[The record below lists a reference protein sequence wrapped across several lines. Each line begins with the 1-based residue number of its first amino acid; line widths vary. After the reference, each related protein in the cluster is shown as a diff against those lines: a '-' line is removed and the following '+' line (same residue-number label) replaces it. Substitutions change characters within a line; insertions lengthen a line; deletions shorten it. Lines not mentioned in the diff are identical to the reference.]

1 MLKNYLLVALRNIRK
16 NKIFSAINILGLA
29 LGMTCSLL
37 ILLWVQDENGIDAF
51 HKNGS
56 LIYSIYE
63 RQYYDGK
70 VESGHYTPGL
80 LPDEMKRKI
89 PEIEYSSG
97 FAWKDL
103 NTFSVGD
110 KILKEEGNHASTD
123 FFKMFSYPLL
133 EGNARTALST
143 PVSIAVSRKMAVDFF
158 GSPKEALGKTVRF
171 DNRQDLMVSAVFENL
186 PPNTS
191 EKFDYLI
198 NWHSFLEDNPW
209 AKEWGNNGPQ
219 TLIQLHKDAN
229 PALVEKKI
237 THFLDD
243 LNKEQSVGFR
253 IQLGMQLFGDIYLH
267 SNFKNGNLEGGRVE
281 YVRLFSLVA
290 LFILLIAC
298 INFMNLTTAR
308 SVKRAKEIGIRKVV
322 GAIRPVLIRQFIG
335 EAILLS
341 FLAVLIAAGLL
352 ALLLPTFNHVTGKEI
367 RLPFN
372 RVYFWIS
379 IFILTLLTGFVSG
392 SYPALFLSA
401 FNPVTVL
408 KGTLKTKTGA
418 LWFRKGL
425 VVFQFV
431 LSIVLIIGMIIISKQ
446 VSYVENI
453 NLGYDKEN
461 LIYVPIEGELM
472 EKYNLFKEELLN
484 KPGIQLVTRI
494 SQTPTQIANG
504 TYGVD
509 WDGKDQNTKPM
520 FTNAAAGF
528 DFARTLQLTLVNG
541 RDFSKDYGTDTAG
554 YIVNESALKKIGYKD
569 PVGKR
574 LTFWGKK
581 GTIIGVVKD
590 FHFNSLREPISPL
603 IIRLGEKDKWGSV
616 LVRTNPGRTK
626 EALTS
631 LESVY
636 RAVNPK
642 FPFTYQFSDLEY
654 QKLYKSEETVQQ
666 LSTYFACLGIFI
678 SCLGLLGLAMFTAEQ
693 KTKEIGIRKVLG
705 ASMPS
710 IVTLLSK
717 EFLSFVMLA
726 FLIASPLAW
735 WAMHKWLQDYAYR
748 VDIGWGVFAVAGI
761 LALLIA
767 LFTISFQAIR
777 AAVANPAVSLKN
789 E

>member
-748 VDIGWGVFAVAGI
+748 VDIGWWVFAVAGI

>member
-158 GSPKEALGKTVRF
+158 GSPKEALGKTIRF

-590 FHFNSLREPISPL
+590 FHFNALREPISPL

>member
-158 GSPKEALGKTVRF
+158 GSPKEALGKTIRF

-626 EALTS
+626 DALTS

-748 VDIGWGVFAVAGI
+748 VDIGWWVFAVAGI